1 MNAGTGPCIC
11 GVRHRSP
18 GTWNG
23 CIAMDHFWNRNV
35 RNSRR
40 MLARELADAGLWA
53 HLPSDIR
60 DPEQRTVAAG
70 AYPFWSVH
78 LSGNVIFNMDGENL
92 AEGGVEEFLRTIS
105 PELERRGL
113 PLDIDTNPS
122 NVDPDDEASYL
133 IGINGII
140 CVIFTEEEADS
151 AYSWYLAA
159 VRPLMVVNDLL
170 GQAGSAVRMFTLS
183 AGGNDGF
190 ALLLNPRIP
199 AAMRASGLFKDRDIP
214 VYPSVNIR

>member
-1 MNAGTGPCIC
+1 
-11 GVRHRSP
+11 
-18 GTWNG
+18 
-23 CIAMDHFWNRNV
+23 
-35 RNSRR
+35 